1 MRPSGNTVRGLRSRR
16 GVSFPPKQSIPSE
29 VGIMRRGRVLAI
41 SAVLLAML
49 AGPGRLLAQEGKTAA
64 TTAATAGTTP
74 ESFKYFGFL
83 TDEHY
88 QPAERV
94 ALWIVL
100 AVAFGGLVYAALL
113 VGQVLGADQGT
124 PKMREVAKAI
134 RQGANAYLARQF
146 KAIILLVFLITAILY
161 FAVAGSKEPNA
172 LTIAAGRAGAFF
184 VGATFSWLV
193 GFVGMSLAVRGNL
206 RVAAAARTSY
216 GGALQIGYRTGTITG
231 MLTDGLGLLG
241 GTVIFMMYGEH
252 AYEILLGF
260 GFGGTLLA
268 LFMRVGGGIYTKA
281 ADVGA
286 DLVGKV
292 EANIPEDD
300 PRNAATIADNVG
312 DNVGDCA
319 GMASDIFESYEVT
332 IVAAMILGYASFGHK
347 GVIFPLLVRA
357 IGVIGSIISTY
368 TVKAGPNSTS
378 DEALHSVHRGFI
390 IGSIISVFGF
400 FALGLAY
407 LHFDKKYYAEYPQA
421 LGGYELASDFEVANK
436 KFLDDNADLRAKGD
450 ETSRKDYQKKY
461 GEFINGYQGDIFP
474 RLPFWASFGW
484 GGLDMRPAWTCL
496 IGILLALAL
505 NKVTSYYTHTSY
517 EPVKSMAKAC
527 QTGHATNIIQGFA
540 VGYESAVV
548 ATVVIA
554 TAIFLSV
561 LIYAGASPIFIAYGV
576 AMCGI
581 GMLTLTGNTISMDV
595 FGPVADNSNG
605 IGEMAYDREEMGEE
619 NYKRARQI
627 LADLDAVGNTTKA
640 ETKGIAIGSAVIAA
654 VSLFAS
660 FIAVIAVGSESK
672 IGEMTTA
679 QYLAEAGRLSIAQPQ
694 VFIGALIGGVV
705 PFLFSSMLIRA
716 VGRAAFLIV
725 KECRAQFRDPEIWA
739 GTKVPDY
746 GRVVNICTLAAQGEL
761 IGPGLLAILAP
772 ILVGIFLGPYALGGY
787 LAGMIIVGQLLAVF
801 MANAG
806 GAWDNAKKTIEDEP
820 RTEFSG
826 KGSEKHKAAVT
837 GDTVGDP
844 LKDTAGPALN
854 PLIKVMNMVA
864 LLAIGPIIYY
874 GNSPRWSVAWF
885 LFYLVGFAGAALV
898 GWAIYRS
905 KVESKELREM
915 EAELSGVASAG
926 KSLDAVGTEV

>member
-1 MRPSGNTVRGLRSRR
+1 MKWMRSLAAVMAVAAGLTLAAPFASAAEPAAQPE
-16 GVSFPPKQSIPSE
+16 GAAVGAKSFEYFSFLKDAQYNSMERIALW
-29 VGIMRRGRVLAI
+29 VVLAI
-41 SAVLLAML
+41 
-49 AGPGRLLAQEGKTAA
+49 
-64 TTAATAGTTP
+64 
-74 ESFKYFGFL
+74 
-83 TDEHY
+83 
-88 QPAERV
+88 
-94 ALWIVL
+94 
-100 AVAFGGLVYAALL
+100 AVAGLAYAAAL
-113 VGQVLGADQGT
+113 VGQVIGADQGT
-124 PKMREVAKAI
+124 PKMQAVAKAI

-146 KAIILLVFLITAILY
+146 RAILLLVLLLTAIVYFATSGEKGQEFVQLGRAMAFLI
-161 FAVAGSKEPNA
+161 
-172 LTIAAGRAGAFF
+172 
-184 VGATFSWLV
+184 GATFSWIV
-193 GFVGMSLAVRGNL
+193 GYVGMSLAVRGNL

-216 GGALQIGYRTGTITG
+216 GGALQLGYRTGTITG

-241 GTVIFMMYGEH
+241 GTIIFMAYGEH
-252 AYEILLGF
+252 AYEVLLGF

-268 LFMRVGGGIYTKA
+268 LFLRVGGGIYTKA

-292 EANIPEDD
+292 EAGIPEDD

-319 GMASDIFESYEVT
+319 GMAADIFESYEVT

-368 TVKAGPNSTS
+368 TVKAGPDSTS

-390 IGSIISVFGF
+390 LGSIISVVGF
-400 FALGLAY
+400 FLLGLGY
-407 LHFDKKYYAEYPQA
+407 LHFDDAYVKEYPQT
-421 LGGYELASDFEVANK
+421 LGGYNVTQEFHDARKAFLATQGNIPDQAESNARDFRAFVKNYDGK
-436 KFLDDNADLRAKGD
+436 ILDPNQAPWI
-450 ETSRKDYQKKY
+450 S
-461 GEFINGYQGDIFP
+461 F
-474 RLPFWASFGW
+474 FWS
-484 GGLDMRPAWTCL
+484 GLDMRPALTCL
-496 IGILLALAL
+496 IGILLAIAL
-505 NKVTSYYTHTSY
+505 NKCTSYYTHTHY
-517 EPVKSMAKAC
+517 EPVKSLAKAC

-540 VGYESAVV
+540 VGYESTVV
-548 ATVVIA
+548 AVGVIA
-554 TAIFLSV
+554 VAIFLSV
-561 LIYAGASPIFIAYGV
+561 IIYAGASPIFVAYGV

-605 IGEMAYDREEMGEE
+605 IGEMGYDREEMGEE

-672 IGEMTTA
+672 IGEMTVG
-679 QYLAEAGRLSIAQPQ
+679 QYAAEAAKLSVAQPE
-694 VFIGALIGGVV
+694 VFIGMLIGGAV

-725 KECRAQFRDPEIWA
+725 KECRAQFRDKEIWA
-739 GTKVPDY
+739 GTKTPDY
-746 GRVVNICTLAAQGEL
+746 GRVVNICTAAAQREL
-761 IGPGLLAILAP
+761 VGPGVLAIVMP
-772 ILVGIFLGPYALGGY
+772 ILVAIYLGPYALGGY

-806 GAWDNAKKTIEDEP
+806 GAWDNAKKTIEDGIYG
-820 RTEFSG
+820 G
-826 KGSEKHKAAVT
+826 KGSEAHKAAVT

-864 LLAIGPIIYY
+864 LLAIGPVLAAGRSGHNWI
-874 GNSPRWSVAWF
+874 
-885 LFYLVGFAGAALV
+885 LYLVGLLGIAAI
-898 GWAIYRS
+898 GWAIWRS
-905 KVESKELREM
+905 KTESKEMQEM
-915 EAELSGVASAG
+915 EAELSGQAAAES
-926 KSLDAVGTEV
+926 SLEHVGS